1 MRMKNLG
8 MAIGMAAA
16 TLWMATPAFPQG
28 DVHAGRGQ
36 AVVTV
41 MPKHHSELSPNL
53 TQRDLSLKV
62 SGKESSVTGW
72 LPLRGAD
79 DKLEL
84 VLLIDSSA
92 RDLGRQF
99 EEIRSFVQTLPP
111 HTSIAIG
118 YMQNGSAVFSRPFS
132 VDHAE
137 VLRALHMPGGSAG
150 SSASPYFCLSD
161 LAKHWPAG
169 DPGARHEVV
178 MVTDGREPYTEHYDP
193 DNTYVQAAIT
203 DSVRA
208 GLVVYSL
215 YWTRWSNAVNLPE
228 GTNSGQ
234 NYLASV
240 TQATGGASYGF
251 GSSNPVSFQPFFE
264 EISRRLEN
272 QYRLSFSARLDG
284 KPVVDSLKLKN
295 GGMAADITAPQQ
307 VFVMRAGAVAQ

>member
-16 TLWMATPAFPQG
+16 TLLMAAPAFPQG
-28 DVHAGRGQ
+28 DIHAGRGQ

-41 MPKHHSELSPNL
+41 MPKHHSELTPNL
-53 TQRDLSLKV
+53 TLRDLSLKV
-62 SGKESSVTGW
+62 SGRESSVTGW

-84 VLLIDSSA
+84 VLLIDSAA

-99 EEIRSFVQTLPP
+99 EEIKGFVRDLPP
-111 HTSIAIG
+111 HTKIAIG

-132 VDHAE
+132 ADHAE
-137 VLRALHMPGGSAG
+137 VLRALHMPSGSAG
-150 SSASPYFCLSD
+150 ASASAYFCLSD
-161 LAKHWPAG
+161 LAKRWPSG

-193 DNTYVQAAIT
+193 DNTYVQAAIK

-208 GLVVYSL
+208 GLVVYTL
-215 YWTRWSNAVNLPE
+215 YWSRWNNTVNIQE
-228 GTNSGQ
+228 GANSGQ
-234 NYLASV
+234 NYLAAV

-251 GSSNPVSFQPFFE
+251 GSSNPVSFQPYFE

-272 QYRLSFSARLDG
+272 QYRLSFAARLDG
-284 KPVVDSLKLKN
+284 KPVIDSLKLKN

-307 VFVMRAGAVAQ
+307 VFVQRAGAVAE

>member
-1 MRMKNLG
+1 MRMMKPR
-8 MAIGMAAA
+8 MAIWMAAA
-16 TLWMATPAFPQG
+16 TLLMAVPAFPQG
-28 DVHAGRGQ
+28 DIHAGRGQ

-53 TQRDLSLKV
+53 SQQDLSLKV
-62 SGKESSVTGW
+62 NGKESSVTGW
-72 LPLRGAD
+72 QPLRGAD
-79 DKLEL
+79 GNLEL

-99 EEIRSFVQTLPP
+99 EEIRGFVQALPA

-132 VDHAE
+132 ADHAE
-137 VLRALHMPGGSAG
+137 VLRTLHMPSGSAG

-161 LAKHWPAG
+161 LAKHWPSG

-178 MVTDGREPYTEHYDP
+178 MVTDGREPYTDRYDP
-193 DNTYVQAAIT
+193 DNTYVQAAIR

-215 YWTRWSNAVNLPE
+215 YWSRWGNAINPPE
-228 GTNSGQ
+228 GVNSGQ
-234 NYLASV
+234 NYLSAV
-240 TQATGGASYGF
+240 TQATGGNSYWF
-251 GSSNPVSFQPFFE
+251 GSGNPVSFQSYFE
-264 EISRRLEN
+264 DISRRLEN

-284 KPVVDSLKLKN
+284 KPVVDSLKLKS
-295 GGMAADITAPQQ
+295 GGMAADITSPQQ
-307 VFVMRAGAVAQ
+307 VFVQRAGAVAQ

>member
-1 MRMKNLG
+1 MRMKEPRI
-8 MAIGMAAA
+8 AIWMAAA
-16 TLWMATPAFPQG
+16 TLLMAAQAFPQG

-53 TQRDLSLKV
+53 SQQDLSLKV
-62 SGKESSVTGW
+62 NGKESSVTGW

-84 VLLIDSSA
+84 VLLIDSAA

-99 EEIRSFVQTLPP
+99 EDIKSFVQALPP

-118 YMQNGSAVFSRPFS
+118 YMQNGSAVFSHSFS
-132 VDHAE
+132 ADHAE
-137 VLRALHMPGGSAG
+137 VMRALHMPSGSAG

-169 DPGARHEVV
+169 DPAARHEVV
-178 MVTDGREPYTEHYDP
+178 MVTDGRDPYTERYDP
-193 DNTYVQAAIT
+193 DNTYVQAAIS

-208 GLVVYSL
+208 GLVIYSL
-215 YWTRWSNAVNLPE
+215 YWSRWSNDANFRE
-228 GTNSGQ
+228 GLNSGQ
-234 NYLASV
+234 NYLAAV
-240 TQATGGASYGF
+240 TMATGGTSYGF
-251 GSSNPVSFQPFFE
+251 GSGNPVSFQPYFE

-284 KPVVDSLKLKN
+284 KPVVDSLKLKA

-307 VFVMRAGAVAQ
+307 VFVARAGAVAQ